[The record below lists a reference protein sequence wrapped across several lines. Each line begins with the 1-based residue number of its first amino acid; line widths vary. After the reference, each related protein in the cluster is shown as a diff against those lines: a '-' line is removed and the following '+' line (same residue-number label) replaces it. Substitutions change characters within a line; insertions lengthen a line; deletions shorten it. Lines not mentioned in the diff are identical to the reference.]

1 MIREQEKIRIANVY
15 NTVKKALKNKG
26 YRKKTTQVFAEI
38 ASEFGYEPRSVSNI
52 YYAMRKNEEKQL
64 QKIRVSKE
72 EGKQIA
78 QWFKDYVTKWYELE
92 VQTKSDS
99 KLEHFFS
106 INKFAEQS
114 EYLFNFSLEAYYRIL
129 KFGNGIDE
137 PVEHEVK
144 IDSYSAELLTI
155 FNSEGEEI
163 ILQQKYIQ
171 EIEDYFYSVLKLQI
185 NYLRII

>member
-15 NTVKKALKNKG
+15 NAVKKALKNKG

-52 YYAMRKNEEKQL
+52 YYVMRKNEEKQL
-64 QKIRVSKE
+64 QKIRVSKK
-72 EGKQIA
+72 EGVAIA
-78 QWFKDYVTKWYELE
+78 QWFKNTVTKWYELE
-92 VQTKSDS
+92 LNTEDS
-99 KLEHFFS
+99 KHTKRNFTINEFAKKGEYSFDFS
-106 INKFAEQS
+106 V
-114 EYLFNFSLEAYYRIL
+114 EAYYRIL
-129 KFGNGIDE
+129 KFGNGIEE

-144 IDSYSAELLTI
+144 IDSCSAELLTI

-185 NYLRII
+185 NYIRII

>member
-15 NTVKKALKNKG
+15 NAVKKALKNKG

-64 QKIRVSKE
+64 QKIRVSKK
-72 EGKQIA
+72 EGVAIA
-78 QWFKDYVTKWYELE
+78 QWFNTE
-92 VQTKSDS
+92 DS
-99 KLEHFFS
+99 KHTKRNFTINEFAKEGEYSFDFS
-106 INKFAEQS
+106 V
-114 EYLFNFSLEAYYRIL
+114 EAYYRLL
-129 KFGNGIDE
+129 KFGNGIEE

-144 IDSYSAELLTI
+144 IDSCSAELLTI

-185 NYLRII
+185 NYIRRI

>member
-15 NTVKKALKNKG
+15 NAVKKALKNKG

-52 YYAMRKNEEKQL
+52 YYVMRKNEEKQL
-64 QKIRVSKE
+64 QKIRVSKK
-72 EGKQIA
+72 EGVAIA
-78 QWFKDYVTKWYELE
+78 QWFKNTVTKWYELE
-92 VQTKSDS
+92 LNTEDYKHTKRNFTINEFTKEGEYSFD
-99 KLEHFFS
+99 FS
-106 INKFAEQS
+106 V
-114 EYLFNFSLEAYYRIL
+114 EAYYRLL

-144 IDSYSAELLTI
+144 IDSCSAELLTI

-185 NYLRII
+185 NYIRRI